1 MRRYSLGPRPKFHP
15 VMSGLI
21 CAFLA
26 QRSNKTGSEA
36 LKDSRGPIGTSRR
49 HRPPSSAPRSPNALS
64 QRFISRR
71 EAVSALMTVSSDAPL
86 AVFGFLTDFDLAG
99 GEFIGIGA

>member
-1 MRRYSLGPRPKFHP
+1 MGIVLVRAQVSSNDP
-15 VMSGLI
+15 GLI

-26 QRSNKTGSEA
+26 QRSNKTEREA
-36 LKDSRGPIGTSRR
+36 LQDFASPIGTSRR
-49 HRPPSSAPRSPNALS
+49 HRPPSSAPRSRMPYRSGLS
-64 QRFISRR
+64 LA
-71 EAVSALMTVSSDAPL
+71 EAVSALMTTSDAPL